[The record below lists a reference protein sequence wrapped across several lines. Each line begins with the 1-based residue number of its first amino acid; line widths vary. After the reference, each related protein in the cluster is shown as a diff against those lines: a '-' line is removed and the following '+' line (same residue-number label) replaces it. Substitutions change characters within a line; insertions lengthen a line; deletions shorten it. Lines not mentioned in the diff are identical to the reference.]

1 MEISKKIG
9 MAVAAAATVGVALY
23 AVSKIKPDIRK
34 STYPFAMKD
43 GTILYMDKY
52 ESENWLHRRRPV
64 LIFAYGGSF
73 VRGRRDKPQYVDF
86 MNYFARKGYVAIIID
101 YRKHLR
107 HIAPERK
114 KSTLGFLGA
123 LNEAIDFASEDFA
136 DATAFVIEHADEWG
150 IDADNIIACGSS
162 AGAITVL
169 QTEYAICNGLPVAS
183 RRKVARTGT
192 SVKP

>member
-9 MAVAAAATVGVALY
+9 MAVAAAATAGVALY
-23 AVSKIKPDIRK
+23 AVSRIKPDIRK

-43 GTILYMDKY
+43 GTILYLDKY

-64 LIFAYGGSF
+64 IIFAYGGSF

-123 LNEAIDFASEDFA
+123 LNEAIEFAAEDFA
-136 DATAFVIEHADEWG
+136 FLSRMSLKINFFHLKHRIISMTFVKA
-150 IDADNIIACGSS
+150 
-162 AGAITVL
+162 
-169 QTEYAICNGLPVAS
+169 
-183 RRKVARTGT
+183 
-192 SVKP
+192 

>member
-64 LIFAYGGSF
+64 LIFAYGG
-73 VRGRRDKPQYVDF
+73 
-86 MNYFARKGYVAIIID
+86 
-101 YRKHLR
+101 L
-107 HIAPERK
+107 
-114 KSTLGFLGA
+114 
-123 LNEAIDFASEDFA
+123 
-136 DATAFVIEHADEWG
+136 
-150 IDADNIIACGSS
+150 SS
-162 AGAITVL
+162 AGGAT
-169 QTEYAICNGLPVAS
+169 S
-183 RRKVARTGT
+183 RNM
-192 SVKP
+192 SIL